1 MRKLAVLGLA
11 ALMAVG
17 CSKNNGAQISA
28 QIEGAGN
35 AEVVLYQLAVNQV
48 KTVDTIKTGA
58 DGKFSY
64 TVAMPEAAPDFYYLT
79 YKGKGKMAREEY
91 NLPLTAESY
100 VHLKEK
106 IDGLLI
112 TKTRYLVP
120 LHDGLTAEV
129 DVFSHPN
136 AGLHLAEVEFESIE
150 EANAFVPP
158 EWFGEDVTE
167 DGRYHNSFMSGLK

>member
-1 MRKLAVLGLA
+1 MEIERKFLLHRIPENLYAYP
-11 ALMAVG
+11 
-17 CSKNNGAQISA
+17 CH
-28 QIEGAGN
+28 QIEQGYLCTRP
-35 AEVVLYQLAVNQV
+35 VVRIRRGDEN
-48 KTVDTIKTGA
+48 
-58 DGKFSY
+58 
-64 TVAMPEAAPDFYYLT
+64 YYLT

-112 TKTRYLVP
+112 IKTRYLVP

-136 AGLHLAEVEFESIE
+136 GGLHLAEVEFESIE